1 MTTENMKAIVASH
14 RISPASVPSLAEIVE
29 PIRVNIIDLLRHLAT
44 NAAMSIRLRLKAE
57 ALRRIA
63 LRIEDN

>member
-29 PIRVNIIDLLRHLAT
+29 PIRVNIIDLLSVVILPRTLPCPLGCA
-44 NAAMSIRLRLKAE
+44 LKPK
-57 ALRRIA
+57 R
-63 LRIEDN
+63 